1 MEARGLVLV
10 KSGADLKLEDDA
22 AKAAAAERERSFIGN
37 ANAVPRLSGY
47 LQKAWERNR
56 NHRSKID
63 DRLLTCLRARLG
75 RYSNEQLNKIQEQ
88 SGADPVY
95 LKLTGTKCRAAS
107 AWVRDILM
115 PAGDRPWSLTPTTE
129 PTLPGR
135 YQDAIRESAV
145 EAAVPLIQSGI
156 LQNEKDVLDFIGYTR
171 DKVAEEVEKEAELA
185 AKRMEDKIADIM
197 EEGEWEVALD
207 EFVEDFVTYPVAYL
221 KGPYPKKTV
230 SLTWGKDYTPVP
242 TEKISMCWRRV
253 SPFDI
258 YPAPYA
264 RNLQDQ
270 DMIERLR
277 LTHAQ
282 LYDMMGLSGFSEKDI
297 KNALEDYEYG
307 NLKDWIWV
315 DYERTQLE
323 SDTSYFTSDPNTI
336 DAIHFHGKVPGDIL
350 EDWGLKVKETHKSY
364 EVDAILVGRH
374 VIRAVINED
383 PLAKRPYY
391 SACWDPVPGSIFGIA
406 LPEQMDDHQK
416 IVNACARSLCSN
428 MAIASGPQ
436 AVILTD
442 MLAEGEDIQG
452 VYPMKI
458 WQMKSSQTGN
468 SGKPV
473 EFFQPESNANELL
486 AVLTDFEKRAD
497 DVTNVPR
504 YSYGNQD
511 VGGAGNTATGLS
523 MLMNS
528 AAKGIRRAIANIDMN
543 VIRPTVYQTFLH
555 VMQTSDDM
563 TIKGDCVVIP
573 RGAAAL
579 LVKEQNLTRVQAFLN
594 QTANPIDAQIMGPA
608 GRAVLLSEAAKLM
621 DLPADEIV
629 PPPDKIKMM
638 AEQAQQ
644 MQQPPPTGGAGT
656 PPSNPATLN
665 NDQLQMG
672 TGQQAQITQNKMTP
686 Q

>member
-1 MEARGLVLV
+1 MESRGLVLV
-10 KSGADLKLEDDA
+10 KSGADLKFEDAA

-56 NHRSKID
+56 DHRSKLD
-63 DRLLTCLRARLG
+63 DRLLACLRARMG
-75 RYSNEQLNKIQEQ
+75 RYSNDQLSKIQEQ

-115 PAGDRPWSLTPTTE
+115 PAGDRPWSLTPTPE
-129 PTLPGR
+129 PSLPGR
-135 YQDAIRESAV
+135 YEDAIREQAING
-145 EAAVPLIQSGI
+145 AVPLIQQGI
-156 LQNEKDVLDFIGYTR
+156 LQGEKDVMDFIAATR
-171 DKVAEEVEKEAELA
+171 DKVMGEIRKEAEQA

-197 EEGEWEVALD
+197 AEGEWETALD

-221 KGPYPKKTV
+221 KGPYPKKIKKLV
-230 SLTWGKDYTPVP
+230 WGKDYQPVP
-242 TEKISMCWRRV
+242 TETIAMCWRRV

-258 YPAPYA
+258 YPAPYS

-277 LTHAQ
+277 LTHSQ
-282 LYDMMGLSGFSEKDI
+282 LYDMMGLEGYSEEDI
-297 KNALEDYEYG
+297 KSALQDYEYG

-323 SDTSYFTSDPNTI
+323 SDTSYFTTDPSTI
-336 DAIHFHGKVPGDIL
+336 DALHFYGSVPGDIL
-350 EDWGLKVKETHKSY
+350 EDWGLTVKDKHKSY

-374 VIRAVINED
+374 VIRAVINDD
-383 PLAKRPYY
+383 PLASRPYF

-416 IVNACARSLCSN
+416 IVNACARALCNN

-436 AVILTD
+436 VVILTD

-452 VYPMKI
+452 IHPMKI

-473 EFFQPESNANELL
+473 EFFQPEANSAELIN
-486 AVLTDFEKRAD
+486 VLNDFEKRAD

-543 VIRPTVYQTFLH
+543 VMRPTVYQTFLH

-563 TIKGDCVVIP
+563 TIKGDCTVIP

-594 QTANPIDAQIMGPA
+594 QTANPIDAQIMGPT

-629 PPPDKIKMM
+629 PPPDKIKLM
-638 AEQAQQ
+638 AEQAQA
-644 MQQPPPTGGAGT
+644 MAGGPPQGAGT